1 MKLKPNKICVAVSLI
16 IASTTAVNANTLP
29 REMAMGGTGVASGL
43 INTAGH
49 TNPALLSSKATKEVF
64 SLAAPY
70 FSIGVSDEDDLI
82 DAIDDFQDSNVF
94 ENFENSIDNA
104 QLNYTSI
111 EGVKTSTNEL
121 NEALANLDNKKIRI
135 NALVGAS
142 VTVATETI
150 GIALTASGMLDVS
163 SHVSYTDKELL
174 NDFNNELS
182 IVQGCLG
189 TFSASC
195 AQQSQN
201 LKFVDPVTGDVNFD
215 PEQDI
220 KSSVNV
226 TGIALA
232 EIGASFS
239 TSFLVADHH
248 VAIGATPK
256 FVTAKTINY
265 SMSVNDADVEDF
277 DADEYTTTHNNFN
290 IDVGA
295 IVSINDKWSTGIV
308 VKNLIK
314 QNYDNEYNEQY
325 NYVIKPHAQLAIAY
339 DGGWINAAIDVDAN
353 KKFTSRGDEQIVAFG
368 VEIDAFEIAQVRAGY
383 RHDLEDTD
391 NSLYSA
397 GIGFSPFGVHFDLG
411 VAGNEREVNAS
422 AMFGFKW

>member
-1 MKLKPNKICVAVSLI
+1 MMLKPNKICVAVSLV
-16 IASTTAVNANTLP
+16 IASTTAANANSLP

-49 TNPALLSSKATKEVF
+49 TNPALLSSKTNKEVF

-94 ENFENSIDNA
+94 ENFEDSIDSA
-104 QLNYTSI
+104 QLNHSSI

-121 NEALANLDNKKIRI
+121 NEALADLDNKKVHV
-135 NALVGAS
+135 NALVGTSIA
-142 VTVATETI
+142 VATESV
-150 GIALTASGMLDVS
+150 GIALTASGIVDIS
-163 SHVSYTDKELL
+163 SHVSYTDKTLL
-174 NDFNNELS
+174 DDFNNELS
-182 IVQGCLG
+182 IVQSCLG
-189 TFSASC
+189 AVSSTC
-195 AQQSQN
+195 AHQSQN
-201 LKFVDPVTGDVNFD
+201 LNFIDPITGDVNFD
-215 PEQDI
+215 PEHDI
-220 KSSVNV
+220 KSTLNI
-226 TGIALA
+226 TGIAIA
-232 EIGASFS
+232 ELGASFS
-239 TSFLVADHH
+239 TSFSVADHH

-265 SMSVNDADVEDF
+265 SQSVNDAEFEDF

-308 VKNLIK
+308 VKNLVK
-314 QNYDNEYNEQY
+314 QNYGNDYNEQY
-325 NYVIKPHAQLAIAY
+325 NYEIKPHTQLAIAY
-339 DGGWINAAIDVDAN
+339 HGGWINAALDIDAN
-353 KKFTSRGDEQIVAFG
+353 EKFTSRGNEQIVAFG

-383 RHDLEDTD
+383 RHDIKDTD

-397 GIGFSPFGVHFDLG
+397 GIGFSPFGVHLDVG

-422 AMFGFKW
+422 AMLGFKW